1 MSSRHLWELTFL
13 RQDTLSINQGC
24 VAWKVWAFRR
34 QGQSIDMLLS
44 PIVGDVGVF
53 GAWAILLRTQSQDIS
68 VCAALILSILFKS
81 VFFEFPSFTRLIF
94 LGLLTMAQ
102 SCIQSTVM
110 PCTLDLIRWNSKDV
124 CGWIMLGQPQM
135 KKIKW
140 RINQVESAYDNTF
153 DNKQI
158 EARWHFYFSNYST
171 LIFGSPKLPRCQNR
185 EHVYKVNNAK
195 YSYSW

>member
-1 MSSRHLWELTFL
+1 MKGVSIQEAGTVNWHAVESHCGRCRRFWS
-13 RQDTLSINQGC
+13 LSHFIKNSKPGY
-24 VAWKVWAFRR
+24 
-34 QGQSIDMLLS
+34 L
-44 PIVGDVGVF
+44 
-53 GAWAILLRTQSQDIS
+53 
-68 VCAALILSILFKS
+68 LILSILFKS

-153 DNKQI
+153 DNKKI